1 MICTVLFTDYDY
13 DKVDKLYDW
22 YKDFSNFKIIHD
34 ISNIEPIKLKKQTN
48 KNIMSVELNN
58 LNSNLDVYY
67 SNVLDW
73 FNDNEYEYYN
83 LINSDVILLGKEFEK
98 RSIAYMKTHNIHVLF
113 PIIKNK
119 YSDPNNQFAKAYK
132 RIKPKAWTLLKN
144 IVIHRDALLNYRNSL
159 SNTPRYL
166 PEVMMPSVLLQE
178 SFHITANPFIDS
190 NFFVGLEEFKKEQ
203 IKIAIKNKT
212 LALHPIKDLNLLSF
226 IREEYIKNKNLL

>member
-22 YKDFSNFKIIHD
+22 YKDFSNFKIVHD
-34 ISNIEPIKLKKQTN
+34 ISNIEPTKLKKQTN

-58 LNSNLDVYY
+58 LNSNLDFYY

-98 RSIAYMKTHNIHVLF
+98 RSIAYMKTHNIHALF
-113 PIIKNK
+113 SIIKNK
-119 YSDPNNQFAKAYK
+119 YSDPNNQFAKTYK

-144 IVIHRDALLNYRNSL
+144 IVIHKDALLNYRNAL

-178 SFHITANPFIDS
+178 SFHITSNPFIDS
-190 NFFVGLEEFKKEQ
+190 NFFIGLEDFKKEQ

-212 LALHPIKDLNLLSF
+212 LALHPIKNLNLLSF
-226 IREEYIKNKNLL
+226 IKEEYEKNKNF